1 MKQICYSLSC
11 WKTIGERRKKEAKTV
26 DKIIGA
32 AALASAKSNVNSAC
46 SWFFHQPKVPN
57 SVKKL
62 KKF

>member
-1 MKQICYSLSC
+1 MKKEV
-11 WKTIGERRKKEAKTV
+11 KTI

-32 AALASAKSNVNSAC
+32 AALASAKSNVNSTC